1 MNRSLPSP
9 TTVVSELL
17 TALTQRLDPLI
28 AARLI
33 THLGGTDGLS
43 WTTVLAEIDRAKG
56 RMRHSYSRTD
66 LQNQLRILTERL
78 GGLGYPFDDPQRQVS
93 TVAGELRIMRNRW
106 AHNDTLSDLDVVRTA
121 DYSVRLLTLLG
132 DTGGAA
138 TAETQRTAFIAEYVA
153 KTGFT
158 SPVTAAAGSPS
169 QPDLSAPAVSPAQTT
184 KPDEG
189 TAPHDYVAPAPEDL
203 HRTDRRGV
211 SATDAPTIGTERFM
225 YEAWEVVP
233 AGGPEIIDTLPKKDA
248 KMQVRGVAAEIAEF
262 EGPISLDRLVTLTV
276 RSFGMSRCGAKK
288 KQQIL
293 RQLRQLD
300 LTIDNDDFVWPTDI
314 DPSTWQE
321 FRPNTSEAGR
331 DFTDI
336 SPVEIA
342 NAWRIIAARQ
352 PDATA
357 EEIRRGVLNAFGVK
371 RSGSKITPHL
381 VRAEALV

>member
-1 MNRSLPSP
+1 MTTPNVPSSP
-9 TTVVSELL
+9 TAAVAELL

-28 AARLI
+28 TARLA
-33 THLGGTDGLS
+33 THLGGVSGLP
-43 WTTVLAEIDRAKG
+43 WTTVLTEIDRAKG
-56 RMRHSYSRTD
+56 RVRHSYSRTD

-78 GGLGYPFDDPQRQVS
+78 GGLGYPFDDPLRQVS

-106 AHNDTLSDLDVVRTA
+106 AHNDTLSDLDAVRTA
-121 DYSVRLLTLLG
+121 DYSVRLLTLLE
-132 DTGGAA
+132 DAAGASA
-138 TAETQRTAFIAEYVA
+138 AKTQRTALIADYAA
-153 KTGFT
+153 KTGLT
-158 SPVTAAAGSPS
+158 EPAA
-169 QPDLSAPAVSPAQTT
+169 APAVSPRQATE
-184 KPDEG
+184 PGGG
-189 TAPHDYVAPAPEDL
+189 TVPHDYVAPAPEDL
-203 HRTDRRGV
+203 QRTNERGV
-211 SATDAPTIGTERFM
+211 SATDTPTIGAERFM